1 MKETIALLNK
11 LGHQIITREFL
22 RKYDGY
28 KMLFILSIDS
38 IKYTTASSQQKLARE
53 HIKKIVAEEVSKQFK
68 FVILISIEYNQC
80 RDGLVLIQH
89 VKEIMQRGNVNKDN
103 RQLGPQSRGFIIR
116 ICYPLAFSTF
126 YIQEFIMAKKDDGL
140 HYSLT
145 KLLSYDKTF
154 NFVVSEREPGK
165 STSIWRL
172 VYGK

>member
-28 KMLFILSIDS
+28 KMLFILSIDT

-126 YIQEFIMAKKDDGL
+126 LYR
-140 HYSLT
+140 
-145 KLLSYDKTF
+145 KLLWLKKMMDYIT
-154 NFVVSEREPGK
+154 
-165 STSIWRL
+165 L
-172 VYGK
+172 